1 MKNNYY
7 KCINWKCFLQQPSHL
22 FSCGRLL
29 KFISTYEF
37 WSYSYYSNSI
47 NVCFTNL
54 VSCVSIKY
62 NNPIQTQFT
71 AQINIHRLS
80 NYTIAQWI
88 TQTKCC
94 TQFSHRHHII
104 ATKKHAGKVR
114 ITDFPGQQNNRETA
128 QTITDK
134 SGVTISQNTVS
145 PKDAIYD
152 NRSKATH
159 RCTATAR
166 VVWRE
171 FLNRFLRP
179 TTPGGRRA
187 NYRALHLRL
196 H

>member
-1 MKNNYY
+1 MFFATAESLIQLWSAIEIAY
-7 KCINWKCFLQQPSHL
+7 IRS
-22 FSCGRLL
+22 S
-29 KFISTYEF
+29 EF

-47 NVCFTNL
+47 NFCFTNL

-88 TQTKCC
+88 NHSNKILYTIFTP
-94 TQFSHRHHII
+94 TSDTIFTII
-104 ATKKHAGKVR
+104 ATKKHAGQVR
-114 ITDFPGQQNNRETA
+114 ITDFPGQQNCRETA
-128 QTITDK
+128 QTITHK

-145 PKDAIYD
+145 PKDTIYD